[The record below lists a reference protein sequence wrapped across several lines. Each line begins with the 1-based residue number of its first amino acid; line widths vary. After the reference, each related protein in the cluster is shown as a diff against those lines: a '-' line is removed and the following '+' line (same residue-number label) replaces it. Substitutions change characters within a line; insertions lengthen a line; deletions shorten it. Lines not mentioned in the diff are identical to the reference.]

1 MKKNILAILLFLVF
15 CQNSYTLSSTRQN
28 SVNPHYQSYQQ
39 NWQHYLTINAI
50 PLMINDYNSTIQKID
65 ISDFNKYK
73 VYLIGENHATQK
85 NTDVELFWIKLL
97 NNTQQVNY
105 IFYEFGYADAQLVN
119 LYLKSGNEIYIN
131 KIVENLASSFADSE
145 DVLILFREVYKYN
158 KTLTEEQQLKFVGI
172 DIQHQYQT
180 ALYYLNILLPKDPP
194 PKLIEKQ
201 IKRLKSYNQ
210 TPYSDQELQSLALSI
225 KKHRTEYSQYL
236 GQNMTNFE
244 VTIANILQGLRYY
257 QLYDNNKEYESARVR
272 EQYLIK
278 NFITI
283 YNTLSYAYKSIGIF
297 GSYHTFLHNGN
308 MASHLNQNYQ
318 PLRGKIAT
326 FTLVYYNSY
335 YRDRN
340 NITIRRIPDTKFSQM
355 MNTTTNADIT
365 FYKLDK
371 NDSIFVK
378 DGSVKAQQYLILV
391 KNSLAYRKHNKR
403 K

>member
-1 MKKNILAILLFLVF
+1 MKKIILAILLFLVF
-15 CQNSYTLSSTRQN
+15 WQNSYTSSPVKQKYVTTD
-28 SVNPHYQSYQQ
+28 YQSYQK
-39 NWQHYLTINAI
+39 NWQRYLTINAI
-50 PLMINDYNSTIQKID
+50 PLMMNDYNYSIQKID

-97 NNTQQVNY
+97 NNTQKVNY

-131 KIVENLASSFADSE
+131 KIFENLASSFADSE
-145 DVLILFREVYKYN
+145 DVLIFFREIYKYN
-158 KTLTEEQQLKFVGI
+158 KTVASEQQLKFIGI
-172 DIQHQYQT
+172 DIQHQNQT
-180 ALYYLNILLPKDPP
+180 ALYYLNILLPDNQPP
-194 PKLIEKQ
+194 ELIAKSIE
-201 IKRLKSYNQ
+201 RLKRYNK
-210 TPYSDQELQSLALSI
+210 TPYSNQELKSLALSI
-225 KKHRTEYSQYL
+225 KKHRAEYSQYL
-236 GQNMTNFE
+236 GNNMTNFE
-244 VTIANILQGLRYY
+244 LTITNILQGLTYY
-257 QLYDNNKEYESARVR
+257 QLYDNNNEYKSAKIR
-272 EQYLIK
+272 EQYLIN
-278 NFITI
+278 NFITL
-283 YNTLSYAYKSIGIF
+283 YNTLSSSYKSLGIF

-308 MASHLNQNYQ
+308 MASYLNQNYQ

-335 YRDRN
+335 YRDKN

-355 MNTTTNADIT
+355 MNTTSNADIT

-371 NDSIFVK
+371 NDSVFVK

-391 KNSLAYRKHNKR
+391 KNSLAYRKHKNR